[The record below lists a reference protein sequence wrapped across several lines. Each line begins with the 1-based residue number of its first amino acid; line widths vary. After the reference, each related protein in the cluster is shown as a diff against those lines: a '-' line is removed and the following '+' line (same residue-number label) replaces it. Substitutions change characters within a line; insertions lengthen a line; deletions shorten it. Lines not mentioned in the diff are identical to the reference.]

1 MIRPASPYANGPTGA
16 RPTFFSR
23 GPNASSAVRAGV
35 AERAG
40 RGRNGGYGYGRDDD
54 RRDGDRRGGYRR
66 YGYPGYSDP
75 GYGLLGL
82 GYGFPLYNDL
92 GDLLDS
98 PEAFGYDTEPSYGA
112 SPGYDASS
120 GPGEQP
126 GYDGAPPSADNSA
139 PYPAQ
144 SDSGGGYAAPVPYYP
159 AAPGGYW
166 VQLPAPPP
174 EEDAVTILFKDGR
187 PPEQI
192 RNYALTRTTLYVT
205 GQRIQEIP
213 IDQIDLPSTERV
225 NAEAGVRFQL
235 P

>member
-1 MIRPASPYANGPTGA
+1 MIRPSSPYANRLTGA
-16 RPTFFSR
+16 RPTFYSR
-23 GPNASSAVRAGV
+23 GLTGSPAVRAGV
-35 AERAG
+35 ERAG
-40 RGRNGGYGYGRDDD
+40 GGRNGGDGYRRDDD
-54 RRDGDRRGGYRR
+54 RRDGDRREGSRR
-66 YGYPGYSDP
+66 YGYP

-98 PEAFGYDTEPSYGA
+98 PEAFGYDPETPYDA
-112 SPGYDASS
+112 SPGY
-120 GPGEQP
+120 GEQP
-126 GYDGAPPSADNSA
+126 GYDSAPPSADNSA
-139 PYPAQ
+139 PYPARAN
-144 SDSGGGYAAPVPYYP
+144 DDGGYAAPVPYYP

-225 NAEAGVRFQL
+225 NAQAGVRFQL